1 MKFSLSLLLLCFT
14 ISAAHSSYE
23 SLQQNPNYHAYKE
36 QSSEGFSINSKPSLE
51 DLWGPFWAYQGIQSF
66 AHLPFQNCLM
76 IDKDSSNDSELF
88 DIAIIGVPFDTAT
101 SFRSGTRFGP
111 QGIRSASMRQ
121 DKWRGFNF
129 RAGINPFDNWANIL
143 DCGDIPVTPMDNTL
157 ALKQMQLAYKQLL
170 SLPGNTSVV
179 PRYMSLGG
187 DHSILLPILQGLYEV
202 YGEITVI
209 HFDSH
214 LDTWAPDKY
223 PSFWSSNTSEFTH
236 GSMLWLA
243 HKYGLMA
250 QENNLHVGLRTR
262 LSDDGWEDY
271 EEDNAVGFKRIVA
284 DALLDED
291 GLSKVVDQILKTLPK
306 DKPVYIS
313 VDIDVLDPS
322 AAPGTGTME
331 VGGLTNRELI
341 HILRKMKGLNIVGA
355 DVVEVSP
362 PYDTAEITTT
372 AAAQIAYELMTLM
385 VENGPIT
392 EEFINKNKKVLAHS
406 GEDLRLTALDR
417 IIDEERKYQIN
428 RLFN

>member
-1 MKFSLSLLLLCFT
+1 MKFSFSLLLLFST

-76 IDKDSSNDSELF
+76 IDKDSNNDSELF

-202 YGEITVI
+202 YGEVTVI

-243 HKYGLMA
+243 HKYGLIA

-262 LSDDGWEDY
+262 LSGDGWEDY
-271 EEDNAVGFKRIVA
+271 EEDNAVGFKRILA

-331 VGGLTNRELI
+331 VGGFTNRELI

-392 EEFINKNKKVLAHS
+392 EKFINKNKKVLAHS

>member
-1 MKFSLSLLLLCFT
+1 MKLSLATVSLLTAL
-14 ISAAHSSYE
+14 AAGHSTYE
-23 SLQQNPNYHAYKE
+23 SLTEDQNYHAYKE
-36 QSSEGFSINSKPSLE
+36 PSEQGFSAQSKPTLE
-51 DLWGPFWAYQGIQSF
+51 QLWGPFWAYQGIQSF
-66 AHLPFQNCLM
+66 AHLPFEQCLTRH
-76 IDKDSSNDSELF
+76 KDSGENELF
-88 DIAIIGVPFDTAT
+88 DIAVIGVPFDTAT
-101 SFRSGTRFGP
+101 SFRPGTRFGP
-111 QGIRSASMRQ
+111 QGIRKASMRQ
-121 DKWRGFNF
+121 DKARGFNF
-129 RAGINPFDNWANIL
+129 RAGINPFDNWANVL

-170 SLPGNTSVV
+170 SIPGNKSVV

-202 YGEITVI
+202 YGEVTVL

-223 PSFWSSNTSEFTH
+223 PSFWSSNISEFTH

-243 HKYGLMA
+243 HQYGLIP

-262 LSDDGWEDY
+262 LSGNGWDDFA
-271 EEDNAVGFKRIVA
+271 EDNEVGFKRILA
-284 DALLDED
+284 DSFLDEH
-291 GLSKVVDQILKTLPK
+291 GLQRAVDKMLATLPK
-306 DKPVYIS
+306 DKPIYVS

-341 HILRKMKGLNIVGA
+341 HLLRKLKGLNIVGA

-372 AAAQIAYELMTLM
+372 AASQIAYELMTLM
-385 VENGPIT
+385 VEAGPIT
-392 EEFINKNKKVLAHS
+392 QDFITRNKKVSAKS

-417 IIDEERKYQIN
+417 IISEERKHQLKMI
-428 RLFN
+428 FD

>member
-1 MKFSLSLLLLCFT
+1 MKFSFSLLLLFST

-202 YGEITVI
+202 YGEVTVI

-243 HKYGLMA
+243 HKYGLIA

-262 LSDDGWEDY
+262 LSGDGWEDY
-271 EEDNAVGFKRIVA
+271 EEDNAVGFKRILA

-291 GLSKVVDQILKTLPK
+291 GLLKVVDQILKTLPK